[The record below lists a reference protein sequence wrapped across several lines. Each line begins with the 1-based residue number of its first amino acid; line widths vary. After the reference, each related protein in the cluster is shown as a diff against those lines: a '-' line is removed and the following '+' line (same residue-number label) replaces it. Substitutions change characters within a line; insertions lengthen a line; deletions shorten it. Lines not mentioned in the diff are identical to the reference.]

1 MFFSRSHTKRD
12 NARQT
17 KQHDWT
23 EWFRLINGKEK
34 KTRLRLKELPRCGF
48 SNKPAWPDSMAQ
60 PQKTNKILNC
70 GGITFDCGFSDKCF
84 SIKHFIISVLILL
97 GMINTSWADLDQS
110 LKKFKNKKIEQN
122 EIEKLARFDHLIRYF
137 ADFSYFVPKHKVN
150 PNFIRALIL
159 AESGANPRAVS
170 NRKAI
175 GLGQILYSTGKEA
188 AKELSESRTHFRHV
202 SKTTLKNLKK
212 RDLFDP
218 AVNILL
224 TCYLIAKYNYKFN
237 GRLDLVVSA
246 WNAGENTESLA
257 RGKHAPFRETED
269 LIGKINNYFIYLLR
283 QRPFP

>member
-1 MFFSRSHTKRD
+1 MNRPMVFSTSPKKC
-12 NARQT
+12 AYG
-17 KQHDWT
+17 KQ
-23 EWFRLINGKEK
+23 
-34 KTRLRLKELPRCGF
+34 
-48 SNKPAWPDSMAQ
+48 
-60 PQKTNKILNC
+60 
-70 GGITFDCGFSDKCF
+70 
-84 SIKHFIISVLILL
+84 IKHFSMKHIIFSLL
-97 GMINTSWADLDQS
+97 MLLSMTNIGWADLDQS

-122 EIEKLARFDHLIRYF
+122 DIEKLARYDYLVRYF

-150 PNFIRALIL
+150 PDFIRALIL

-175 GLGQILYSTGKEA
+175 GLGQILYPTGKTA
-188 AKELSESRTHFRHV
+188 ARELSKSRTHFRYV

-224 TCYLIAKYNYKFN
+224 TCYLIAKYNYKFD

-246 WNAGENTESLA
+246 WNAGENTESLN

-269 LIGKINNYFIYLLR
+269 LIGKINNYFIYLIR
-283 QRPFP
+283 HRSFP